1 MGNIERTTIII
12 DDELW
17 KEFKMQAIKEGTA
30 TYKLLARVIES
41 YLQKQQEQKPSEKE
55 QKPSLI
61 SSLIGK
67 IKGE

>member
-1 MGNIERTTIII
+1 MGNLERTTIII

-17 KEFKMQAIKEGTA
+17 KQFKMQAIKEGTA
-30 TYKLLARVIES
+30 TYKLLARVIEN
-41 YLQKQQEQKPSEKE
+41 YLKEQKPSEKE

>member
-1 MGNIERTTIII
+1 MGNIERTTILI

-17 KEFKMQAIKEGTA
+17 KQFKMQAIKEGTA

-41 YLQKQQEQKPSEKE
+41 YLKE
-55 QKPSLI
+55 QKPSGKEKPSLI
-61 SSLIGK
+61 GSLIGK

>member
-17 KEFKMQAIKEGTA
+17 KQFKMQAIKEGTA

-41 YLQKQQEQKPSEKE
+41 Y
-55 QKPSLI
+55 
-61 SSLIGK
+61 
-67 IKGE
+67 

>member
-1 MGNIERTTIII
+1 MGKLERTTIII

-30 TYKLLARVIES
+30 TYKLLTRIIES
-41 YLQKQQEQKPSEKE
+41 YLKE
-55 QKPSLI
+55 QKPSGKEKPSVI

>member
-1 MGNIERTTIII
+1 MGNLERTTIII

-17 KEFKMQAIKEGTA
+17 KQFKMQAIKEGTA

-41 YLQKQQEQKPSEKE
+41 YLQKQEQKPSEKE

-61 SSLIGK
+61 GSLIGK

>member
-1 MGNIERTTIII
+1 MGNLERTTIII

-17 KEFKMQAIKEGTA
+17 KQFKMQAIKEGTA
-30 TYKLLARVIES
+30 TYKLLTRLIEN
-41 YLQKQQEQKPSEKE
+41 YLKE

-61 SSLIGK
+61 GSLIGK